1 MDVEKED
8 IIRIHNK
15 LDLLEGRT
23 RDLDRT
29 TAVLASTVQGYI
41 DGNRERIVGIE
52 KVQEDIKGDVQFLKD
67 WRRDIRSFILGVS
80 FVASTIAAF
89 LTLIGQ
95 YVYGRLNG

>member
-1 MDVEKED
+1 MSRED
-8 IIRIHNK
+8 IIRIHDK
-15 LDLLEGRT
+15 LDMLDRRT
-23 RDLDRT
+23 SELDRT
-29 TAVLASTVQGYI
+29 TAVLNSTVQGYI

-95 YVYGRLNG
+95 YLYGRLNG